1 VSSQQLVDSNEK
13 ITKILLFTDLHAW
26 QESHV
31 LVKSVY
37 EFLADLPKE
46 ERFGLA
52 DQLRR
57 ASISI
62 TSNIAEGFSRR
73 GAKEKMQFYYI
84 ALGSLTEV
92 QNQLILA
99 KDVGYMDEQ
108 KRDKMLE
115 QSVLAQKL
123 LNGLI
128 RSIREC

>member
-1 VSSQQLVDSNEK
+1 MSSEQLVVSDDRIS
-13 ITKILLFTDLHAW
+13 KILLFTDLKAW

-37 EFLADLPKE
+37 EFLAALPKE

-99 KDVGYMDEQ
+99 QDVGYMDEQ
-108 KRDKMLE
+108 RRDKMLE

-128 RSIREC
+128 RSIRES

>member
-1 VSSQQLVDSNEK
+1 VSSLQLVDGSGEV
-13 ITKILLFTDLHAW
+13 TKILLFTDLKAW

-31 LVKSVY
+31 LVKAVY
-37 EFLADLPKE
+37 CFLSDLPHE

-108 KRDKMLE
+108 KRDEILE

-128 RSIREC
+128 RSIRNS